1 MPDDVLGRPPAPAS
15 PSIGIPVP
23 MRPEVKAM
31 VKQMMKDPGNTD
43 PLPPATPEEAA
54 KAGSEFG
61 SPLVDEPPSEE
72 TPNEKSENPELPPQY
87 TGGPFDNADFHRLC
101 DERAGTVNLDTTVGL
116 FGRVSQWV
124 PVLPGKL
131 EVQFCTQSGEE
142 SIWIGRRT
150 PPQDMVGYFAL
161 RLEDLAVSM
170 RSLRGSMFGEKEF
183 EDPFGL
189 VDGKLVWREDVLL
202 ANITA
207 VQRLPN
213 NVLNILLKQLDWFNA
228 RVDKAM
234 ADLRNC

>member
-1 MPDDVLGRPPAPAS
+1 MPDDVLGKPPAPSA

-23 MRPEVKAM
+23 VRPEVKAM
-31 VKQMMKDPGNTD
+31 VKQLMKDPEVAN

-54 KAGSEFG
+54 AAGNEFG
-61 SPLVDEPPSEE
+61 SPLVDEPPVKDAD
-72 TPNEKSENPELPPQY
+72 PRKPEPEAPPQY
-87 TGGPFDNADFHRLC
+87 TGGPFDNPEFHKAC
-101 DERAGTVNLDTTVGL
+101 DERAGDVNLDTTVGL
-116 FGRVSQWV
+116 YGRVSQWV

-161 RLEDLAVSM
+161 RLEDLAVSL
-170 RSLRGSMFGEKEF
+170 RALRGSMFGDKEF

-189 VDGKLVWREDVLL
+189 VEGKLQWREEVLL
-202 ANITA
+202 ANIAA

-213 NVLNILLKQLDWFNA
+213 NVLNILLKQLDWFNL